1 MKMNGP
7 DMESKEEFQIRMNE
21 ERHLMAETMG
31 EIKPEQAE
39 AVEWKRY
46 VQHHPGTCLLAGGAL
61 GWILGR
67 RLGSFRQSPSS
78 SQPELPTQPSEASTF
93 SRTADKVISSVLA
106 EALPLIAAK
115 MRRFSNVAEKDSR
128 RV

>member
-1 MKMNGP
+1 
-7 DMESKEEFQIRMNE
+7 MESKEEFQMRMSE

-31 EIKPEQAE
+31 EIQHEQPK
-39 AVEWKRY
+39 AVEWKSY
-46 VQHHPGTCLLAGGAL
+46 VQQHPRTCLLAGGAL

-67 RLGSFRQSPSS
+67 RLGSFRRSPFI
-78 SQPELPTQPSEASTF
+78 QPEPPTQRSESSTF

-115 MRRFSNVAEKDSR
+115 MRRFSNVSDKE
-128 RV
+128 